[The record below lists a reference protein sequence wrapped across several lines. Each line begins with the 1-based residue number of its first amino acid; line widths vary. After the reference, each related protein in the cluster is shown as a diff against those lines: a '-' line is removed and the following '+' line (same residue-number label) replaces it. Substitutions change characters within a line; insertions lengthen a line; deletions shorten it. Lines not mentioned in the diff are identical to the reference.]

1 MIKWKYITIKVVSY
15 LKTKFISIMFLIL
28 LLLTGCVKEIK
39 LKDIEKIKVVLV
51 KKETR
56 PGIIIYK
63 MKLINGSDF
72 VIKQNNIY
80 VSFPI
85 ELNEN
90 AHKGNEYKIE
100 VKGNKLD
107 IQPGE
112 EYTLNVIMPMEGID
126 KSVLALDTPS
136 YELKGYLEKV
146 DNKHL
151 FSVGGALINK

>member
-1 MIKWKYITIKVVSY
+1 MKIK
-15 LKTKFISIMFLIL
+15 FMSILIL
-28 LLLTGCVKEIK
+28 MVFLLTGCTQEIK
-39 LKDIEKIKVVLV
+39 LNDIEKIKVELV
-51 KKETR
+51 KKEKR
-56 PGIIIYK
+56 PGIIIYTI
-63 MKLINGSDF
+63 KLINGSDY
-72 VIKQNNIY
+72 VLKQNNVY

-85 ELNEN
+85 EINQN
-90 AHKGNEYKIE
+90 AHKGNEYKVE

-112 EYTLNVIMPMEGID
+112 EYTMHVIMPLEGID

-151 FSVGGALINK
+151 FSVGGALLNK

>member
-1 MIKWKYITIKVVSY
+1 MV
-15 LKTKFISIMFLIL
+15 F
-28 LLLTGCVKEIK
+28 LLTGCTQEIK
-39 LKDIEKIKVVLV
+39 LNDIEKIKVELV
-51 KKETR
+51 KKEKR
-56 PGIIIYK
+56 PGIIIYTI
-63 MKLINGSDF
+63 KLINGSDY
-72 VIKQNNIY
+72 VLKQNNVY

-85 ELNEN
+85 EINQN
-90 AHKGNEYKIE
+90 AHKGNEYKVE

-112 EYTLNVIMPMEGID
+112 EYTMHVIMPLEGID

-151 FSVGGALINK
+151 FSVGGALLNK

>member
-1 MIKWKYITIKVVSY
+1 MR
-15 LKTKFISIMFLIL
+15 FIFFRFKCTLLFL
-28 LLLTGCVKEIK
+28 GECFV
-39 LKDIEKIKVVLV
+39 
-51 KKETR
+51 
-56 PGIIIYK
+56 
-63 MKLINGSDF
+63 

-136 YELKGYLEKV
+136 YELKEYLEKV

-151 FSVGGALINK
+151 FSIGGALINK